1 MQYARDVPLTLTN
14 DVTLTTNNVKQS
26 PDICAVFSYTPTCC
40 ICMDG
45 ARLLSY
51 YIWIAEH
58 RFWGLFYKSLA
69 LANTG

>member
-26 PDICAVFSYTPTCC
+26 PDICAVFSYT
-40 ICMDG
+40 CMDR